1 MEARMGKSKK
11 GAAPDAAGGEG
22 EPKKSKKKLII
33 GVVAAAGIGAGGYV
47 YGAGSSSSAAAAVTT
62 TTTIAPALK
71 LGPIVDLPAINLN
84 LMDGHF
90 LRVAVSLAM
99 APEMTAEEVKTF
111 NGAVAKDLVVE
122 TLSGR
127 TVKDL
132 STPEGRRSAKEE
144 LTSAID
150 KAYGEMIEEVLFTDF
165 VMQ

>member
-1 MEARMGKSKK
+1 MAKK
-11 GAAPDAAGGEG
+11 QQAPNPDAAGGEE

-33 GVVAAAGIGAGGYV
+33 GVVAAAAVGAGGYV
-47 YGAGSSSSAAAAVTT
+47 YGAGSSSNAAAAVTT
-62 TTTIAPALK
+62 TTTIAPALA

-84 LMDGHF
+84 LVDGHF

-99 APEMTAEEVKTF
+99 SAEMTPEEVKEF

-127 TVKDL
+127 TMEEL
-132 STPEGRRSAKEE
+132 STPEGRRTAKEE
-144 LTSAID
+144 LSTAIRES
-150 KAYGEMIEEVLFTDF
+150 YGEMIEEVLFTDF

>member
-1 MEARMGKSKK
+1 MAKSKK
-11 GAAPDAAGGEG
+11 SPAPDAASGEGEG

-33 GVVAAAGIGAGGYV
+33 GVAAVAVVGGGGY
-47 YGAGSSSSAAAAVTT
+47 YFGAGSSSSAAAAVTT
-62 TTTIAPALK
+62 TTTMAPALA

-84 LMDGHF
+84 LVDGHF

-99 APEMTAEEVKTF
+99 APEMTPEEVKEF

-127 TVKDL
+127 TIEEL
-132 STPEGRRSAKEE
+132 STPEGRQTAKEE
-144 LTSAID
+144 LTGAIEE
-150 KAYGEMIEEVLFTDF
+150 AYGEMVEEVLFTDF